1 MMSILRCTTLALLVI
16 ASAGSIEAEES
27 HETFNRG
34 WQAYSEGRYE
44 EALSIWVPLAESG
57 DVDTEYYVGELYRDG
72 LGDPAT
78 ALGWFEKAASR
89 GFVKAQNAMGSA
101 YLNGSGVE
109 KNAATAFAWFREAT
123 GSSDPTAQA
132 YLGWMYETGTGTEQ
146 GIDEALSW
154 YRLAAKQ
161 DQLWSQKALGRI
173 YAEGKS
179 VEVDQDMS
187 CYWFGRAAE
196 QGDGFATYR
205 LGYCFANGW
214 GRQADDEMAITLFRQ
229 ALGSDIADAVV
240 PLQSYAENG
249 EVEAQFALAE
259 LFSEGRLVSR
269 DDKLAVSL
277 AQSASEQ
284 GHSDSLALLG
294 SFYLRGLGVP
304 EDHKKAEE
312 LLLRGALANSLDA
325 KTWLA
330 LLYAESTDAENS
342 IKAYVWSDLAINH
355 DSTAPGAD
363 PGDAIVEMLVGFLD
377 GPNMQMME
385 IQVTME
391 ETLTEPQLLHA
402 QRLSATWDALF
413 RERLPGVSVADLSRL
428 APP

>member
-1 MMSILRCTTLALLVI
+1 MLRNFTLVLLLI

-27 HETFNRG
+27 HETFSRG
-34 WQAYSEGRYE
+34 WYAYTEGNYE
-44 EALSIWVPLAESG
+44 EALSIWLPLAKSG
-57 DVDTEYYVGELYRDG
+57 DVDTEYYLGELYRDG

-78 ALGWFEKAASR
+78 AVGWFEKAAGQ

-101 YLNGSGVE
+101 YLNGNGVE
-109 KNAATAFAWFREAT
+109 KNAATAFTWFREAT
-123 GSSDPTAQA
+123 GSGDSTAQS
-132 YLGWMYETGTGTEQ
+132 YLGWMYEAGAGVDQSIEK
-146 GIDEALSW
+146 ALSW

-173 YAEGKS
+173 YSEGKS
-179 VEVDQDMS
+179 VEVDQGMS

-205 LGYCFANGW
+205 FGYCFANGW
-214 GRQADDEMAITLFRQ
+214 GRQVDDEMAITLFRQ
-229 ALGSDIADAVV
+229 AIGSDIADAVI

-249 EVEAQFALAE
+249 EAEAQFALAE

-269 DDKLAVSL
+269 DDKLAFSL

-304 EDHKKAEE
+304 EDHRKAEE
-312 LLLRGALANSLDA
+312 LLLQGALANSLDA

-330 LLYAESTDAENS
+330 VLYAESTDPLNNV
-342 IKAYVWSDLAINH
+342 KAYVWSDLVINH
-355 DSTAPGAD
+355 DSSAPDAD
-363 PGDAIVEMLVGFLD
+363 PGDATVEMLIGFLE

-385 IQVTME
+385 IQITME
-391 ETLTEPQLLHA
+391 EKLTGPQLLHA
-402 QRLSATWDALF
+402 QQLSAKWDALY
-413 RERLPGVSVADLSRL
+413 RERLPGVSLADLRRL
-428 APP
+428 TP